1 MNIYFGNFVITVS
14 TLMVCAIV
22 FYIIYTAVKQK
33 QIEHWGRRI
42 ALLAL
47 FGLVTC
53 CFVAARDGY
62 YLSVQASFNT
72 AVTAGL
78 FKIDSL
84 QSTLCCIGG
93 AIIAF
98 SSLSSIFI
106 KNSKYRKVMFFVL
119 SSAIILKILII
130 EISRWLV

>member
-1 MNIYFGNFVITVS
+1 MNLYFGNFVTTVS
-14 TLMVCAIV
+14 TLMVCAVI
-22 FYIIYTAVKQK
+22 FYIIYTAVKHK
-33 QIEHWGRRI
+33 QIEHWGKRI

-62 YLSVQASFNT
+62 YLSVQASLST
-72 AVTAGL
+72 AIKAGL
-78 FKIDSL
+78 FKIDSI
-84 QSTLCCIGG
+84 QSTLCSIGG

-106 KNSKYRKVMFFVL
+106 KSQKYRKAMFFVL
-119 SSAIILKILII
+119 SLAIALKILII

>member
-1 MNIYFGNFVITVS
+1 MNMYFGNFVTAVS
-14 TLMVCAIV
+14 TLMVCALIA
-22 FYIIYTAVKQK
+22 YIIYTAVKQK
-33 QIEHWGRRI
+33 KIEHWGRRI
-42 ALLAL
+42 ALLAF

-53 CFVAARDGY
+53 CFVAVRDGY
-62 YLSVQASFNT
+62 VLSVNASIDS
-72 AVTAGL
+72 AVKAGL

-98 SSLSSIFI
+98 SSISSIFV
-106 KNSKYRKVMFFVL
+106 KNPKYRKAMFFVL
-119 SSAIILKILII
+119 SAAIIFKTLVV

>member
-1 MNIYFGNFVITVS
+1 MNHYFGNFVTTVS
-14 TLMVCAIV
+14 TLMVCAVV

-47 FGLVTC
+47 LGLATC
-53 CFVAARDGY
+53 CFVATRDGY
-62 YLSVQASFNT
+62 YLSVQASFST
-72 AVTAGL
+72 AVKAGL
-78 FKIDSL
+78 FKIDSI

-106 KNSKYRKVMFFVL
+106 KSQKYRKVMFFVL
-119 SSAIILKILII
+119 SAAIVLKTLII